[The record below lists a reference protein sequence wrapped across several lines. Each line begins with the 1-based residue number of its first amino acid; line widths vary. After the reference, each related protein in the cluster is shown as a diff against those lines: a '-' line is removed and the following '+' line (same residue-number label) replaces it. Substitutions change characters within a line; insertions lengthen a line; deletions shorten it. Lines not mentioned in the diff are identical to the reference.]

1 MNLKELKGLNLA
13 VGTHR
18 QIIATK
24 DDGREVCLCEV
35 YSGSFNNLRDA
46 DDIQRLLAAAPDL
59 LRALCRLVDALADG
73 DDQQDIDAAMRE
85 ADLIIGHV
93 EG

>member
-1 MNLKELKGLNLA
+1 MNLREMKAVKLS

-24 DDGREVCLCEV
+24 EDGRDVCLCEV
-35 YSGSFNNLRDA
+35 YSGSLNNLKDA
-46 DDIQRLLAAAPDL
+46 DDMQRLLAAAPDM
-59 LRALCRLVDALADG
+59 LRSLCRLVEAVAD
-73 DDQQDIDAAMRE
+73 DDQEEIDDAMRE
-85 ADLIIGHV
+85 ADLLIGHV